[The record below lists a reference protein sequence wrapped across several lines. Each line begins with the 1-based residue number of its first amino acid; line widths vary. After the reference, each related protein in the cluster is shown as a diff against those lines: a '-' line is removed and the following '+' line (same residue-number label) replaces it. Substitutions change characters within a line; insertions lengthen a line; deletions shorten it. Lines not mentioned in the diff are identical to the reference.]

1 MVLKEYEL
9 LQIDE
14 AYLRDLQEKDPA
26 ALARLSLKLAD
37 DLKEAWDRMN
47 QNSSNSSRPS
57 GSEAP
62 WASSKDGD
70 SDVEDGEDNNDD
82 EFAADTTAND
92 DQSASTDYPPAEGDL
107 DKAGSQKQTQQTSSG
122 RPPGRQVGS
131 TGFGR
136 SQQLAVTAIKLH
148 FSEHCTGCGVALAEE
163 EQQAWAGFYCVDL
176 VFGEVAAAG
185 LQLSNTLNRYYHGHC
200 PACGLENRTEPYRH
214 PPDSLEWD
222 KVELSEWRL
231 IGPSLAALISYLCM
245 DMRLTRRKVAVFMN
259 DLLGLQISVGSI
271 QNCIVES
278 ARALS
283 PVEEE
288 IVKDVL
294 ENDLL
299 HADETSHKEAGAL
312 LWLWVFVT
320 TTTALFLVG
329 KRSKEIWCNLVDSF
343 EGGFQGW
350 LMTDGYKV
358 YRQYSRRLRCWAHLI
373 RKAKGLGD
381 SYDREVRGYGHQ
393 LKALLDKL
401 MEAVYQAREG
411 PEAGKVSITA
421 RHQETVEKIRRLCEA
436 MKKSTHKKTRE
447 LGGEFLNDWEAI
459 FRILDYPAW
468 PLTNNEAERALR
480 HWVILRRITQG
491 TRSGQGSRALALF
504 ASVITTCRLRK
515 ASPLLYMRDVI
526 QARRA
531 GLEAPALPAIPAE
544 IGLGV

>member
-1 MVLKEYEL
+1 MKPSPMVLKEYEL

-14 AYLRDLQEKDPA
+14 AYIRHLQDEDPA
-26 ALARLSLKLAD
+26 ALAHLSLKLVD

-47 QNSSNSSRPS
+47 QNATNSSRPP

-62 WASSKDGD
+62 WATSKDGEP
-70 SDVEDGEDNNDD
+70 DVEEVMADASTSDNETIDDKKASSNNEGAAAEGEP
-82 EFAADTTAND
+82 DTTD
-92 DQSASTDYPPAEGDL
+92 
-107 DKAGSQKQTQQTSSG
+107 SQQKTNTA
-122 RPPGRQVGS
+122 RPPGRQIGS

-136 SQQLAVTAIKLH
+136 TQRLAMTDLKPH
-148 FSEHCTGCGVALAEE
+148 FCEQCAGCGVALPAIG
-163 EQQAWAGFYCVDL
+163 QQAWAGFYCVDL
-176 VFGEVAAAG
+176 VFGDTTSAG
-185 LQLSNTLNRYYHGHC
+185 LQLSNTLNRYYQCDC
-200 PACGLENRTEPYRH
+200 PVCGLANRTEPYRH

-222 KVELSEWRL
+222 TVELSEWRL
-231 IGPSLAALISYLCM
+231 IGPSLAALIGYLCM
-245 DMRLTRRKVAVFMN
+245 DMRLTRRKVSVFMD

-294 ENDLL
+294 EDELL

-329 KRSKEIWCNLVDSF
+329 KRSKEIWRNLVDSF
-343 EGGFQGW
+343 EDGFHGW

-358 YRQYSRRLRCWAHLI
+358 YREYSRRLRCWAHLI
-373 RKAKGLGD
+373 RKAKGLSD
-381 SYDREVRGYGHQ
+381 SYDRTVRDYGQQLEV
-393 LKALLDKL
+393 LLDTL
-401 MEAVYQAREG
+401 MMAVYQAREG
-411 PEAGKVSITA
+411 PEAGKVSIA
-421 RHQETVEKIRRLCEA
+421 KQHQNTVEAIRRLCEV
-436 MKKSTHKKTRE
+436 MKTSGHKKTRE
-447 LGGEFLNDWEAI
+447 LGGEFLNDWEAV

-491 TRSGQGSRALALF
+491 TRSEQGSRALALF
-504 ASVITTCRLRK
+504 ASVITTCRLRN

-531 GLEAPALPAIPAE
+531 GLDAPALPAIPA
-544 IGLGV
+544 

>member
-14 AYLRDLQEKDPA
+14 AYIRRLQDEDPA
-26 ALARLSLKLAD
+26 ALASLSLKLAD
-37 DLKEAWDRMN
+37 DLKEAWDHMN
-47 QNSSNSSRPS
+47 QNSTNSSRPP

-62 WASSKDGD
+62 WATSKDGE
-70 SDVEDGEDNNDD
+70 SDAEDVMADAPTSDDETIDDKKASSNNDGAD
-82 EFAADTTAND
+82 AEGEPDTTD
-92 DQSASTDYPPAEGDL
+92 SQQKIKKTDPA
-107 DKAGSQKQTQQTSSG
+107 
-122 RPPGRQVGS
+122 RPPGRQIGS

-136 SQQLAVTAIKLH
+136 SQRLAVTDLKQH
-148 FSEHCTGCGVALAEE
+148 FCEQCNGCDVALPNVG
-163 EQQAWAGFYCVDL
+163 QQAWAGFYSVDL
-176 VFGEVAAAG
+176 VFGDTAAAG
-185 LQLSNTLNRYYHGHC
+185 LQLSNTLNRYYQC
-200 PACGLENRTEPYRH
+200 DCSVCGLTNRTEPYRH
-214 PPDSLEWD
+214 SPNSLEWD

-231 IGPSLAALISYLCM
+231 IGPSLAALIGYLCM
-245 DMRLTRRKVAVFMN
+245 DMRLTRRKVSVFMN

-294 ENDLL
+294 ENELL

-320 TTTALFLVG
+320 TTTALFLAG
-329 KRSKEIWCNLVDSF
+329 KRSKEIWHNLVDSF
-343 EGGFQGW
+343 EGGFSGW

-358 YRQYSRRLRCWAHLI
+358 YREYSRRLRCWAHLV
-373 RKAKGLGD
+373 RKAKGLGE
-381 SYDREVRGYGHQ
+381 SYDQAVRGYGQQ
-393 LKALLDKL
+393 LEALLDTL
-401 MEAVYQAREG
+401 MTAVYQAREG
-411 PEAGKVSITA
+411 PDAGKMSITKQ
-421 RHQETVEKIRRLCEA
+421 HQNTLEAIRRLCEV
-436 MKKSTHKKTRE
+436 MKASGHKKTRE

-491 TRSGQGSRALALF
+491 TRSEQGSRALALF
-504 ASVITTCRLRK
+504 ASVITTCRLRN
-515 ASPLLYMRDVI
+515 ASPLLYMRGVI

-531 GLEAPALPAIPAE
+531 GLDAPALPAIPAE
-544 IGLGV
+544 MLLGI